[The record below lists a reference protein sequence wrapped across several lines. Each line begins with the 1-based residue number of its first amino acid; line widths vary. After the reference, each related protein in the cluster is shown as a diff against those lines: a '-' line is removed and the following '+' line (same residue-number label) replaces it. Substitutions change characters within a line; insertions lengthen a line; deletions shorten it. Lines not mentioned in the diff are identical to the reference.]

1 MNRMTPFSFVWM
13 FLYRKIA
20 HGWRLFRLAWGLGL
34 VSMCTVAALADEVK
48 LPESQPERIA
58 MFRENV
64 DKILRQLDTKQ
75 GPGLAVWVAL
85 DDQVIYANWAGL
97 AQRQPRLAIQGDTAF
112 ELASASKPLTA
123 TLAMQLVEAGL
134 LGLDDSVRQWLPSLP
149 VSWSDM
155 TVSHLLT
162 HRAGIPDYM
171 KQINAEKLVA
181 LDGLTNEKLLQ
192 RWQQTDRLNFAPGS
206 SAEYSN
212 SNYVLLAEIIAK
224 ACDKPFA
231 LCMREK
237 VLEPLGMQHTWLE
250 NEASLPRDGLA
261 LNYAMSRHTKGIQL
275 RTEGPTGIYS
285 SLTDLSAWLLAYQK
299 GRLVSP
305 TTASRMTQSESAS
318 ALFDNGDGY
327 GLGWV
332 IPAQNAQEAAYAHA
346 GHKDGYRTLIRANPH
361 HKVSYIIL
369 SNGGDFVQ
377 QVSTEVHYWIQE
389 LFEGSF

>member
-1 MNRMTPFSFVWM
+1 MSTPCNAWS
-13 FLYRKIA
+13 RR
-20 HGWRLFRLAWGLGL
+20 RLRR
-34 VSMCTVAALADEVK
+34 DRER
-48 LPESQPERIA
+48 ESQPERIA

-149 VSWSDM
+149 ASWSDM
-155 TVSHLLT
+155 TVRHLLT

-171 KQINAEKLVA
+171 KQINAEKLIA

-224 ACDKPFA
+224 ACARLKQDRFACFVVGEVRDKKGNYYD
-231 LCMREK
+231 L
-237 VLEPLGMQHTWLE
+237 
-250 NEASLPRDGLA
+250 RDEVDSD
-261 LNYAMSRHTKGIQL
+261 LNDSDD
-275 RTEGPTGIYS
+275 S
-285 SLTDLSAWLLAYQK
+285 
-299 GRLVSP
+299 
-305 TTASRMTQSESAS
+305 SESDDES
-318 ALFDNGDGY
+318 EY
-327 GLGWV
+327 
-332 IPAQNAQEAAYAHA
+332 
-346 GHKDGYRTLIRANPH
+346 
-361 HKVSYIIL
+361 VSDETT
-369 SNGGDFVQ
+369 SP
-377 QVSTEVHYWIQE
+377 VH
-389 LFEGSF
+389 